1 MNYKQ
6 ISEQLLT
13 LLGGKAN
20 ITSNAACMTRLRV
33 GLRDTSKADIEG
45 VKKVEGVLGVVE
57 SDTLQIVFGPGKVN
71 KVLDEFYKLT
81 GLPKGQAENGSDQDI
96 MKLQRKIKLF
106 KRQNMINRYRDF

>member
-71 KVLDEFYKLT
+71 KVLDEF
-81 GLPKGQAENGSDQDI
+81 
-96 MKLQRKIKLF
+96 
-106 KRQNMINRYRDF
+106 